1 MFNLFVSLF
10 AVIEDFV
17 NLFFF
22 CNFIGRLEIFG
33 HYAFKILFWRKQT
46 EKEKS
51 CIWPLIGAHEKVVS
65 TSSALVQMM
74 PKMFITRSMAG
85 GLTVIWWLSS
95 TYGPRDTN
103 IGSQIRLQLL
113 SLCSHPTTSDYLRRT
128 SSGSPLLT
136 IFELTKTTCIKP
148 NIVFR

>member
-33 HYAFKILFWRKQT
+33 HYAFNILFWRKQT

-85 GLTVIWWLSS
+85 GLTVIW
-95 TYGPRDTN
+95 
-103 IGSQIRLQLL
+103 
-113 SLCSHPTTSDYLRRT
+113 
-128 SSGSPLLT
+128 
-136 IFELTKTTCIKP
+136 
-148 NIVFR
+148 